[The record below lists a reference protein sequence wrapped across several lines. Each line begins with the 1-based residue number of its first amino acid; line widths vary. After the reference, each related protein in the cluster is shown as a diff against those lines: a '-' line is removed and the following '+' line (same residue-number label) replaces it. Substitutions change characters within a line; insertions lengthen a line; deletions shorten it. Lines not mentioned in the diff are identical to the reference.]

1 MQSGR
6 NLVFGSGESCSKHIQ
21 VVAAAQEGAA
31 CSQGFWHALLRLH
44 DRQSTSELHLRL
56 SDVYKD
62 VLLILHQVAC
72 RLLAFA
78 AFVMRDLAMELPA

>member
-6 NLVFGSGESCSKHIQ
+6 NLVFGSGESCSMHIQ

-31 CSQGFWHALLRLH
+31 CSQAFGMLFSNCMTGT
-44 DRQSTSELHLRL
+44 STSELHLRL
-56 SDVYKD
+56 SDVYKG